1 MNHLT
6 KAGFAIAV
14 GTAVLTA
21 TPDAKAL
28 NYSYGFSGTSSVSG
42 STYTLTSNPSSFTCS
57 EGCSA
62 FSDVLTA
69 FGSFVYKINKLSATS
84 AEWASPLTIALN
96 PTATFGNSIT
106 FFNPITTF
114 TAPNGTSFFTSD
126 YKTDSGLSGELVSF
140 TVNTPSRCWC
150 CCRSFLC
157 SSTASQ
163 AQGYCLIS
171 LFFSAPALRVLF
183 LCHLIFI
190 GVG

>member
-140 TVNTPSRCWC
+140 TVNTTGAFGGTLSGVPGPLPAAGVVAGL
-150 CCRSFLC
+150 SF
-157 SSTASQ
+157 ARQ
-163 AQGYCLIS
+163 
-171 LFFSAPALRVLF
+171 LRRKLKATV
-183 LCHLIFI
+183 
-190 GVG
+190 